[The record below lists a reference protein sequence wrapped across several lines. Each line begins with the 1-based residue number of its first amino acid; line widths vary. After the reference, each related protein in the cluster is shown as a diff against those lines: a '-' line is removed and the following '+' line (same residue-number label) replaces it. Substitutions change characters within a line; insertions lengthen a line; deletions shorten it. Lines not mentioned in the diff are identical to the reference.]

1 MEASTDEAGDFV
13 SKDKFKIENHKYMRS
28 NGCNKGQAFSPA
40 MTEKNTVEAEGN
52 TSTKAQQKELIGYAK
67 LRMLQGDKS
76 GGVQWGH
83 IVEDLR
89 YQVEPFRF
97 YSVSNEN
104 RDSGSL

>member
-1 MEASTDEAGDFV
+1 
-13 SKDKFKIENHKYMRS
+13 
-28 NGCNKGQAFSPA
+28 
-40 MTEKNTVEAEGN
+40 
-52 TSTKAQQKELIGYAK
+52 
-67 LRMLQGDKS
+67 MLQGDKS